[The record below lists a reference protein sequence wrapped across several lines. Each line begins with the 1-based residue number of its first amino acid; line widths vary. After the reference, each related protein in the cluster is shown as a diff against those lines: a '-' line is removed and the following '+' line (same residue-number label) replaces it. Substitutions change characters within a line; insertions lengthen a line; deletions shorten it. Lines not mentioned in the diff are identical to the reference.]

1 LGLTLTLLGLIDQ
14 GCARVEEGLTE
25 ARQLDHP
32 FTVAFVLS
40 KVCAVEAAAGLLEEA
55 RQHAEELVALA
66 NQHGFPLWLGLG
78 LLQHGRSLTTLGQ
91 VQDGLA
97 LLARGCQCRFKF
109 PQMCRSKIP
118 QSGGISVI
126 SRLTGDRWL
135 HVWVDDRGGAAA
147 VPGLAS

>member
-1 LGLTLTLLGLIDQ
+1 MAKPGEKAEVSGVY
-14 GCARVEEGLTE
+14 RVTHDPAHKQPHEITMVKGHT
-25 ARQLDHP
+25 
-32 FTVAFVLS
+32 
-40 KVCAVEAAAGLLEEA
+40 
-55 RQHAEELVALA
+55 
-66 NQHGFPLWLGLG
+66 FPPCP
-78 LLQHGRSLTTLGQ
+78 
-91 VQDGLA
+91 
-97 LLARGCQCRFKF
+97 CQCRFKF

>member
-1 LGLTLTLLGLIDQ
+1 LIPILYLKGISTGDFD
-14 GCARVEEGLTE
+14 E
-25 ARQLDHP
+25 A
-32 FTVAFVLS
+32 
-40 KVCAVEAAAGLLEEA
+40 
-55 RQHAEELVALA
+55 LVAL
-66 NQHGFPLWLGLG
+66 LGKDAGG
-78 LLQHGRSLTTLGQ
+78 LSASTIGRLK
-91 VQDGLA
+91 D
-97 LLARGCQCRFKF
+97 CQCRFKF

>member
-1 LGLTLTLLGLIDQ
+1 MADGGEDDVGGIALAALE
-14 GCARVEEGLTE
+14 V
-25 ARQLDHP
+25 
-32 FTVAFVLS
+32 
-40 KVCAVEAAAGLLEEA
+40 AAAEVTIGL
-55 RQHAEELVALA
+55 HV
-66 NQHGFPLWLGLG
+66 
-78 LLQHGRSLTTLGQ
+78 
-91 VQDGLA
+91 
-97 LLARGCQCRFKF
+97 CQCRFKF